1 MKRKIIVSIIVLIIT
16 SMLLLI
22 IPKNKEDI
30 LYAVTIDGKK
40 VDSFPEHGNYNVNVK
55 CDNATGKWNYTKW
68 IVDVTEITGDYICE
82 VAFTTSNKQNLN
94 DYIISLNNQEV
105 GDGLVTNEIV
115 LIDDS
120 TFTAGDKI
128 SQSSYN
134 NLSNDTTYP
143 YTWND
148 TDKTWTSSNHTDSTT
163 STISFNVS
171 STGDYQICYM
181 QQSEKNYDYAT
192 IKKDNSEIKSL
203 KGISNTSYECYYLGN
218 LTTSNVITISYKK
231 DGSSSTQPDNVVFYL
246 QNGTYNQKY
255 QNVNAGYRYEGSNPN
270 NYILFNDELWRIIG
284 VFDSTTHGADG
295 NLVKIIRN
303 DSIGGLVYNTS
314 HNLNSW
320 GESTLY
326 KLLNQETGGSY
337 YTGVDYT
344 NKEKGTYCSSYA
356 GYIPQD
362 CTFSKTGIR
371 SGYTRNM
378 IEKTKWYST
387 VYNKFVGTP
396 TDTYKK
402 DIITTTS
409 TEGYIGLMYVSDYGY
424 AVKASDCA
432 RTIQLGSYGGSNGGS
447 TNALTCAGKNWL
459 KLGQDESTISL
470 YNNVYSFYVYASG
483 VINNSNCSV
492 ECSKAVRPTLY
503 LKSDVYYVGGSGSYD
518 DPIIIGY

>member
-1 MKRKIIVSIIVLIIT
+1 MKRKILVSIIVLIIT

-115 LIDDS
+115 SIDKS

-128 SQSSYN
+128 SQSSYT

-181 QQSEKNYDYAT
+181 QQSEKNFDFAT
-192 IKKDNSEIKSL
+192 IKKDNVEIKSL
-203 KGISNTSYECYYLGN
+203 KGISNSSYECYILGN

-246 QNGTYNQKY
+246 QSGINNKKY
-255 QNVNAGYRYEGSNPN
+255 KNVNAGYRYEGSNPN

-314 HNLNSW
+314 KGINSW

-326 KLLNQETGGSY
+326 KLLNQESGDSY
-337 YTGVDYT
+337 YTGIDYT
-344 NKEKGTYCSSYA
+344 NKSRGTYCSSYD
-356 GYIPQD
+356 GDEPQD
-362 CTFSKTGIR
+362 CSFSIKGIR
-371 SGYTRNM
+371 NDYARNM
-378 IEKTKWYST
+378 IKKAKWYST
-387 VYNKFVGTP
+387 AYEDIGTAS
-396 TDTYKK
+396 DTYTK
-402 DIITTTS
+402 DTITTIS
-409 TEGYIGLMYVSDYGY
+409 TEGYIGLMYASDYGY

-432 RTIQLGSYGGSNGGS
+432 RTISLDSYGKNG
-447 TNALTCAGKNWL
+447 LICAGKNWL
-459 KLGQDESTISL
+459 KSGKFEWTISRYDTDDSWRVSYAGSVGNL
-470 YNNVYSFYVYASG
+470 NKLPSGYS
-483 VINNSNCSV
+483 
-492 ECSKAVRPTLY
+492 VRPTLY
-503 LKSDVYYVGGSGSYD
+503 LKSDVYYVGGTGSYD